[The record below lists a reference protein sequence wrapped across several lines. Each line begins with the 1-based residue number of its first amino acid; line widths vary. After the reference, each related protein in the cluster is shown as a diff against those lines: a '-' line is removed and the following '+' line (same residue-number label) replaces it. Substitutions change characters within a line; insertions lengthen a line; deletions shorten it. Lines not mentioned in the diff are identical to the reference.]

1 MKKKIFFLIM
11 LLCIFI
17 TGCFGGDK
25 NDVVKN
31 LEKKYNNLKSYKLTG
46 DLQIINNDDI
56 YNYDVKVI
64 YQKKDKF
71 NVSLKNKSNNHE
83 QIILKNEDGVY
94 VLTPSL
100 NKSFKFQSD
109 WPYNNSQ
116 TYLISSIINDILDDE
131 DRSIVEDEN
140 NYLITTNVNYP
151 NNRKL
156 VKQIVKLDKDY
167 NLKEVKVVD
176 ENGVEQMKMTFTT
189 IETNQKV
196 DANTFNLDDLMGNNQ
211 TSPTPTPD
219 NNNTCTTGNCNDN
232 TSTNLETSTLED
244 TIYPLYIPTGTK
256 LSSEEKIDKN
266 NGERII
272 MTFEGEKPF
281 LLVEETSSVEEEFSI
296 IPTYGEPYLL
306 IDTVGA
312 LTDSSIT
319 WSSNGIDYYIVSDVM
334 SQDELVDIA
343 RSINVVPNSK

>member
-1 MKKKIFFLIM
+1 MKKNIFFLIM
-11 LLCIFI
+11 LLCIFV

-196 DANTFNLDDLMGNNQ
+196 DANTFNLDDIMGNNQ

>member
-11 LLCIFI
+11 LLCIFV

-196 DANTFNLDDLMGNNQ
+196 DANTFNLDDIMGNNQ